1 MNNDETSKQRVLS
14 CIVKMYLLAQ
24 EITKKYAEMEGQIL
38 YLTPT
43 MYLRV
48 FKTYTKLLK
57 ERQEV
62 VKDIAARYELGLEKI
77 RKT

>member
-1 MNNDETSKQRVLS
+1 
-14 CIVKMYLLAQ
+14 
-24 EITKKYAEMEGQIL
+24 
-38 YLTPT
+38 

-48 FKTYTKLLK
+48 FNVYTKLLK

>member
-1 MNNDETSKQRVLS
+1 
-14 CIVKMYLLAQ
+14 
-24 EITKKYAEMEGQIL
+24 
-38 YLTPT
+38 

-48 FKTYTKLLK
+48 FNVFTKLLK

-77 RKT
+77 KKT